1 MHLDKSLYPVYG
13 THTKFKGS
21 PFTMPISRQIW
32 VCLQLSLSII
42 DIPVESYQLSYTD
55 KFIMILLNAGTK

>member
-1 MHLDKSLYPVYG
+1 
-13 THTKFKGS
+13 
-21 PFTMPISRQIW
+21 MPISRQIW